1 MREAEREFTYMFFY
15 EVKCRYCKKPFAL
28 QEGTKQYQQY
38 KVNRAANFSCEDCD
52 RCIEV
57 DSRKY
62 LFNRD

>member
-1 MREAEREFTYMFFY
+1 MFSY

-38 KVNRAANFSCEDCD
+38 KVNRAANFSCKDCD
-52 RCIEV
+52 IRIED

-62 LFNRD
+62 LFNRN